1 MQDIALSGY
10 FPVNNFSSL
19 FTVFPHEEVKKKK
32 VIIKELEMISWEL
45 MALGWVVRVDWARK
59 GGLDKEAKGRHQR
72 RGWGLW
78 GEGAACFEVSPRW
91 PEEVKSHVDLQV
103 NVQNKGHLLPKGSS
117 RTPCSWTTA
126 WNMLVKNIA
135 FKILKGVKSSR
146 LRLLQRVNL
155 CKSHAKRTWMS
166 NFMLCLF

>member
-1 MQDIALSGY
+1 MKRLR
-10 FPVNNFSSL
+10 
-19 FTVFPHEEVKKKK
+19 KKSDYQGTGDDK
-32 VIIKELEMISWEL
+32 LRTNGL
-45 MALGWVVRVDWARK
+45 NWVVQVEWARK

-78 GEGAACFEVSPRW
+78 GERAACFEVSPRW

-135 FKILKGVKSSR
+135 LKILKGVKSSR
-146 LRLLQRVNL
+146 LQLLQRVNL